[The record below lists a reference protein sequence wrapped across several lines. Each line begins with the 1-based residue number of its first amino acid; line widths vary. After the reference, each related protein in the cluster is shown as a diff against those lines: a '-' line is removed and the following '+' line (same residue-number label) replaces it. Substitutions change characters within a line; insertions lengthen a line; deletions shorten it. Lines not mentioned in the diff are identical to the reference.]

1 MKKIFF
7 GLLFLVVMLFI
18 AETHIYAKNYCTD
31 ADRAG
36 SNTICVNGKEVLHT
50 WSRYKNCADN
60 CTRDSGC
67 EEDGVDNKET
77 GKTCGGTTG
86 GNTGGGTGNNTNN
99 NNNNNTNN
107 NTAPTC
113 NTKTAASASIEPDIV
128 MPWRDVIVRCGY
140 GEDLDCVSVTGGG
153 LTNCTVRAY
162 ASGETIFACKA
173 GGSPGV
179 YTDAK
184 CVLSEGTAGKCCKG
198 EKPVGQYNVLSTAA
212 HFSQRMRLPAGTYTL
227 TVKEQTSI
235 TKGNG
240 AFVDVLCASP
250 DCGGGKK
257 ENDSLVAIPFTT
269 NTAFETKTASVA
281 VPAEGNNKDYKVRIV
296 AGEGSEL
303 YVSSI
308 SLSGGGK
315 EYVLNGDFKSV
326 KQTPNTAKIFQPN
339 AWTDASNR
347 LGYYYGMAINTNI
360 PIADTSAGKTPSTG
374 SSGTANTGG
383 ATKVTLKLKL
393 QGIAKKPKIADP
405 ITVKVKLQ
413 GKQAGAAAE
422 SQSVSFSVAD
432 DGVWTGTGNFSS
444 PAGDGYTLFVKGPKH
459 LQKKIC
465 DMVPTETSGGAYRCT
480 EGRIALKAGDNT
492 IDLTKII
499 MLVGDLPEKGTQ
511 NGIIDSYDTSYV
523 RQHLQSTKAEELAVG
538 DLNFDGVIDAQDFS
552 LGLAALSIK
561 YDEE

>member
-7 GLLFLVVMLFI
+7 GLLFLVAVLFLVK
-18 AETHIYAKNYCTD
+18 TDVYAINYC
-31 ADRAG
+31 ARPG
-36 SNTICVNGKEVLHT
+36 SNTNCVNGKIVIHT
-50 WSRYKNCADN
+50 WTGYDCPNCEVDAGCVEKGKNDEQTNTA
-60 CTRDSGC
+60 
-67 EEDGVDNKET
+67 
-77 GKTCGGTTG
+77 CGGTTG
-86 GNTGGGTGNNTNN
+86 GNTGGNTGGGTGNTGGGTGNTGGG
-99 NNNNNTNN
+99 T
-107 NTAPTC
+107 TATC
-113 NTKTAASASIEPDIV
+113 NTKTATSASIEPDIV

-198 EKPVGQYNVLSTAA
+198 ERAVGQYNVLSTAA
-212 HFSQRMRLPAGTYTL
+212 HFAQRMRLPAGTYTL

-257 ENDSLVAIPFTT
+257 ENDSLVVIPFTA
-269 NTAFETKTASVA
+269 NKDFETKTASVT
-281 VPAEGNNKDYKVRIV
+281 VPTEGNNKDYKVRIV

-315 EYVLNGDFKSV
+315 EYVLNGDFKSIR
-326 KQTPNTAKIFQPN
+326 QTPNTAKIFQPN
-339 AWTDASNR
+339 GWTDASNR
-347 LGYYYGMAINTNI
+347 LGYYYGMAINTNV
-360 PIADTSAGKTPSTG
+360 PVSDTSTG
-374 SSGTANTGG
+374 STSTSGSTNTTNTGG
-383 ATKVTLKLKL
+383 TTKVTFKLKL

-405 ITVKVKLQ
+405 ITVKVKFA

-422 SQSVSFSVAD
+422 SQSISFSVAD
-432 DGVWTGTGNFSS
+432 DGVWTGTGNFSQ
-444 PAGDGYTLFVKGPKH
+444 AGEGYTLFVKGPKH
-459 LQKKIC
+459 LQKKVC
-465 DMVPTETSGGAYRCT
+465 DMAPSEASGGVYRCT
-480 EGRIALKAGDNT
+480 DGKITLKAGDNT
-492 IDLTKII
+492 LDLTKII

-523 RQHLQSTKAEELAVG
+523 RQHLRSTVPEELAVG
-538 DLNFDGVIDAQDFS
+538 DLNYDGVVDAQDFS